1 MFKTLKTK
9 LIISITIISLLPLLI
24 LGFYS
29 YNKSKTIMEKEII
42 DYSSAINEHIKNSI
56 KNEFNTYEKSIDYLA
71 LNSEAKNIFDE
82 NFSKEELLEDMKD
95 YMNTYDKLRLVFF
108 GSTSKDMITYPIK
121 DYADDYDPTARS
133 WYNQS
138 QNKNETLWT
147 SPYVS
152 ASSGDHQVTP
162 SKAVYDNNGNFVG
175 VIAIAI
181 PLDSLSKFVSD
192 IQFGETG
199 HSFIIDANN
208 NLVAYKNSSL
218 AGKPF
223 SNQDIINNIKNL
235 DKHYFEYDKD
245 GDTHIVYFSK
255 IEKLNWTVISEIS
268 KREITEKSDI
278 ILYKTLFAGLIA
290 FIAALIA
297 GVLLSIHITNP
308 IKKIV
313 ALMKDGEDGDLTVK
327 SNIKTNDE
335 IEILSCSFDKMMEKI
350 KIVFMDFNNS
360 VKIMDK
366 TSKSLE
372 KSMNHTNTSI
382 SDVSKTIED
391 IANGATSQASNIQNA
406 SILLSNFSEKLD
418 DLNDKSHMMKED
430 SKIAINI
437 NEQTKSTIT
446 DLKNTNKEND
456 NSTKEVEK
464 SILSLND
471 KSKDISV
478 IIETITSISQQT
490 NLLALNASIEA
501 ARAGEAGKG
510 FAVVA
515 EEIRKLAEG
524 SSGAAS
530 KISDIIKNIQLE
542 SSKSVDIMV
551 NMKNS
556 NEKQNS
562 VVNDVNKSFIDILD
576 IINKMGES
584 LEDMTLFIDKLNS
597 DKNEILDSMEN
608 ILSVSQNTA
617 ASTQEVTA
625 SIEEQTSLINEM
637 HNKTIELSDK
647 FKVLSEEISVYKID

>member
-1 MFKTLKTK
+1 
-9 LIISITIISLLPLLI
+9 
-24 LGFYS
+24 
-29 YNKSKTIMEKEII
+29 MEEEII
-42 DYSSAINEHIKNSI
+42 GYSSAINQHIKNSI

-71 LNSEAKNIFDE
+71 LNSEAKNIF
-82 NFSKEELLEDMKD
+82 NGSFSKETLLEDMKH
-95 YMNTYDKLRLVFF
+95 YINTYDKLRLVFF
-108 GSTSKDMITYPIK
+108 GSTNKDMITYPIK
-121 DYADDYDPTARS
+121 NYADDYDPTARS
-133 WYNQS
+133 WYSQS
-138 QNKNETLWT
+138 KNKNETLWT
-147 SPYVS
+147 SPYIS
-152 ASSGDHQVTP
+152 ASSGAHQVTP
-162 SKAVYDNNGNFVG
+162 SKAVYDDNGNFVG

-181 PLDSLSKFVSD
+181 PLDSLSKFVGD
-192 IQFGETG
+192 IQFGKTG
-199 HSFIIDANN
+199 HSFIIDSNN
-208 NLVAYKNSSL
+208 NLVAYKDSSL
-218 AGKPF
+218 AGKAF
-223 SNQDIINNIKNL
+223 ENKTIIDNIKNSN
-235 DKHYFEYDKD
+235 KNYFEYDND
-245 GDTHIVYFSK
+245 GDIKIVYFSK

-268 KREITEKSDI
+268 KSEITEKSDI
-278 ILYKTLFAGLIA
+278 ILYRTLFAGLIA
-290 FIAALIA
+290 FIAALTA
-297 GVLLSIHITNP
+297 GVILSINITNP
-308 IKKIV
+308 IKQIV

-327 SNIKTNDE
+327 SNIKTHDE
-335 IEILSCSFDKMMEKI
+335 IEILSSSFDKMMEKI
-350 KIVFMDFNNS
+350 KIVFMDFNSS

-372 KSMNHTNTSI
+372 KSMDHTNTSI

-406 SILLSNFSEKLD
+406 SILLNNFSDKLD
-418 DLNDKSHMMKED
+418 NLNKKSHTMKEG
-430 SKIAINI
+430 SEKAISI
-437 NEQTKSTIT
+437 NEQTKSTM
-446 DLKNTNKEND
+446 DELKDTNIEND
-456 NSTKEVEK
+456 KSTKEVEK

-524 SSGAAS
+524 SSDAAS

-556 NEKQNS
+556 NEKQNT
-562 VVNDVNKSFIDILD
+562 VVDDVNKSFIDTLD
-576 IINKMGES
+576 IINTMGES
-584 LEDMTLFIDKLNS
+584 LEDMTLFIENLNS

-617 ASTQEVTA
+617 ASTEEVTA

-637 HNKTIELSDK
+637 HNKTIELSEK
-647 FKVLSEEISVYKID
+647 FKVLSEEISVFKIED